1 MGSLDYSTQDATGV
15 PPIAVVS
22 FACRLPGG
30 NNDPETLWRFL
41 ENGKTAPN
49 TVPESRFASC
59 GHYDGSKRSKTM
71 KGRGGMF
78 LGDVDLARFDAPFF
92 NISAVEAR
100 AAAVARS
107 RLRESREWRT
117 HPRRDQ
123 RTASGL
129 LRQQLHGWY
138 VASLASIYHRT
149 GTVQGLTRADYLA
162 IQNRDPDAR
171 PRNMTTGTKRS
182 ILSNRISYYFN
193 LKGPR

>member
-100 AAAVARS
+100 AMDPQQRQLLEVVY
-107 RLRESREWRT
+107 ESLEN
-117 HPRRDQ
+117 
-123 RTASGL
+123 G
-129 LRQQLHGWY
+129 
-138 VASLASIYHRT
+138 
-149 GTVQGLTRADYLA
+149 GLTLDG
-162 IQNRDPDAR
+162 ISGQQVGCFVSSF
-171 PRNMTTGTKRS
+171 TVGTWR
-182 ILSNRISYYFN
+182 L
-193 LKGPR
+193 